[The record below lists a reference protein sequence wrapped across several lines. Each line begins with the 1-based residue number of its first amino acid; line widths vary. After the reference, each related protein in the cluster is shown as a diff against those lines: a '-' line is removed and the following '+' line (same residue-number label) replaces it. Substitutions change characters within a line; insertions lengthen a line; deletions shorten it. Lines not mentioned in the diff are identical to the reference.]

1 MNAAHIHPMIVH
13 FPIVLLLSLAVFD
26 LIAGFLGYN
35 LAGGAVGNVSG
46 GLSVLGG
53 ASAVIAYIFG
63 GMALDIAEAGGFH
76 SEIAEIHEGLGTAV
90 AAAFGI
96 WALLRA
102 FAWWRGLNLSG
113 AAGRIV
119 PLIETAGAILV
130 LATAW
135 YGGQLVYTLGVN
147 VAHGG

>member
-13 FPIVLLLSLAVFD
+13 FPIVFLLTLAAFD

-35 LAGGAVGNVSG
+35 LAEGAVGAVSG

-53 ASAVIAYIFG
+53 AGAVIAYFFG
-63 GMALDIAEAGGFH
+63 DMALEIAEAGGFH
-76 SEIAEIHEGLGTAV
+76 SEIAEIHESLGMTV
-90 AAAFGI
+90 AIAFGI

-102 FAWWRGLNLSG
+102 FAWWRGFNLSG
-113 AAGRIV
+113 ALGRIV
-119 PLIETAGAILV
+119 PLIETAGAVLV

-147 VAHGG
+147 VMHGG